1 MSQISLKAPAKVN
14 LYLKVINKRPDGY
27 HNITTLFERI
37 NLCDR
42 LSFKSNSIGRIA
54 ITCNHPQVPTGPKNL
69 VFKTAALI
77 RERYGI
83 SKGVEVA
90 IDKSIPVA
98 AGLAGGST
106 NAATTVLGLNRLWG
120 LKMSLEEQ
128 VVIAKGIGSDVPF
141 FLHDASWGLGTERGD
156 RIQTLPIE
164 RRLWHILV
172 VPRIKMYT
180 PKVYGHIRIS
190 KKARRGKGPLAG
202 GRNMLTNP
210 DDDVNI
216 LLHHLLNSDIDA
228 ISSLLYND
236 LEKVVVQICPRIKTL
251 IERLKSLGAQ
261 GVTVSGSGPSVYGL
275 TDSQKEAK
283 QIQAQLSSRYSQV
296 FVVRTL

>member
-1 MSQISLKAPAKVN
+1 MPQISLKAPAKIN
-14 LYLKVINKRPDGY
+14 LYLKVLDKRPDGY
-27 HNITTLFERI
+27 HNILTLFERI
-37 NLCDR
+37 SLADR
-42 LSFKSNSIGRIA
+42 LTFKTNTSGRIT

-69 VFKTAALI
+69 VHKTATLI
-77 RERYGI
+77 RELTGSSR
-83 SKGVEVA
+83 GVDID

-106 NAATTVLGLNRLWG
+106 NAATAILGLNRLWRLKLTLPDMVG
-120 LKMSLEEQ
+120 L
-128 VVIAKGIGSDVPF
+128 ARRIGSDVPF
-141 FLHDASWGLGTERGD
+141 FLYDASWGLGTERGD
-156 RIQTLPIE
+156 RIKTLPLK

-172 VPRIKMYT
+172 VPKIKMYT
-180 PKVYGHIRIS
+180 PKVYGHIKIS
-190 KKARRGKGPLAG
+190 KNDRRRNEAPGG

-216 LLHHLLNSDIDA
+216 LLHQLQKSDVRA
-228 ISSLLYND
+228 VSSLLYND
-236 LEKVVVQICPRIKTL
+236 LEKVVVQICPKISFLK
-251 IERLKSLGAQ
+251 ERLKSLGAQ

-283 QIQAQLSSRYSQV
+283 QIQAKLSSRYSQV